1 MGVAAAR
8 GVFHKPGITWPEHL
22 LAPVAHAD
30 LHFST
35 QRGDVEQL
43 RQRSRALHFLAVID
57 H

>member
-1 MGVAAAR
+1 MVGLKRRETQIRAPPAANPS
-8 GVFHKPGITWPEHL
+8 FI
-22 LAPVAHAD
+22 D

-35 QRGDVEQL
+35 QRGDAEQL

>member
-1 MGVAAAR
+1 MRPPPRAANPS
-8 GVFHKPGITWPEHL
+8 FI
-22 LAPVAHAD
+22 D